1 MQLVGIGVSSPQ
13 GCKALRNAQRLKVL
27 YCGISSENEN
37 AKDTIVN

>member
-13 GCKALRNAQRLKVL
+13 GCKALRNAQRLKVR
-27 YCGISSENEN
+27 YCDSTENEN